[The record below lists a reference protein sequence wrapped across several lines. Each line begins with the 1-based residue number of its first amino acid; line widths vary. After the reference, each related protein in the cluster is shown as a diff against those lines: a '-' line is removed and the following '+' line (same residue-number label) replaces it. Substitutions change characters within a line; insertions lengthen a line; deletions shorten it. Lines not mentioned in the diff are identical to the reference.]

1 MHCEKEFHAKISCG
15 PEEVETRGDA
25 AFTTEYHQKLYSPA
39 QSKRPSAKEVEA
51 TAVSATAGSMSD
63 DTKKQLTTEELTA
76 RSGGVAPPLPKR
88 RTAAAAASPADFL
101 PEQGA
106 SSSAADFLPE
116 AGATSSAAEIN
127 VVEPFPTDSCC
138 FDCEAPLGTSP
149 WASVTYGITL
159 CLACAGVHRS
169 LGVHI
174 SFVRSLTLDTLTDAE
189 QRALSLGGN
198 AAFAAFLADPARG
211 VSRRVWL
218 ALPLQTRYHTPAAD
232 LWRRQ
237 LKTRT
242 DAQPDMTPRG
252 EALPSEL
259 DASVKPPAPN
269 PGAQPL
275 TPPKWTADRDA
286 PRCELCKADFSMFNW
301 RHHCR
306 MCGRCVC
313 ADCSPSTSWRPLP
326 ELFALTGNE
335 KPQRNCKLCVTPTRP
350 MVGM

>member
-1 MHCEKEFHAKISCG
+1 MAEPSTAAESDGEK
-15 PEEVETRGDA
+15 
-25 AFTTEYHQKLYSPA
+25 L
-39 QSKRPSAKEVEA
+39 
-51 TAVSATAGSMSD
+51 TA
-63 DTKKQLTTEELTA
+63 EELTA

-88 RTAAAAASPADFL
+88 RAPEAAAAAAAAAAGPLSAPSDFL
-101 PEQGA
+101 PEEG
-106 SSSAADFLPE
+106 SSP
-116 AGATSSAAEIN
+116 GAAEIN
-127 VVEPFPTDSCC
+127 VAEPFPTDSCC
-138 FDCEAPLGTSP
+138 FDCETPLGASP

-159 CLACAGVHRS
+159 CLTCAGVHRS

-174 SFVRSLTLDTLTDAE
+174 SFVRSLTLDTLTDSE

-198 AAFAAFLADPARG
+198 AAFAAFLAHPARG

-252 EALPSEL
+252 EALPHEL

-269 PGAQPL
+269 PNAQPT

-286 PRCELCKADFSMFNW
+286 PRCELCKADFSLFNW

-313 ADCSPSTSWRPLP
+313 AECSPQTSWRPLP
-326 ELFALTGNE
+326 EFFALTGNE

-350 MVGM
+350 MIGM